1 MNKVTVSSTP
11 MLRASLQ
18 WGMGI
23 GAAALVVASAVG
35 FLVAQTPGLWSGAV
49 GALVGIVFPA
59 LTAVSI
65 LVANRWYGT
74 PIFLQVFFGIV
85 MGAWILKFVL
95 VIVLLLVLSDVDWV
109 VPLVFYFS
117 LLATAVTSL
126 VVDLVVLRSA
136 RVPAVSEVTLPE
148 RDPED

>member
-11 MLRASLQ
+11 VLRASLV
-18 WGMGI
+18 WGMSI
-23 GAAALVVASAVG
+23 GGAALVVAAVVG
-35 FLVAQTPGLWSGAV
+35 FLVAQGPGLWSGVV

-95 VIVLLLVLSDVDWV
+95 VIVLLLVLSDMDWV

-117 LLATAVTSL
+117 LLATAVASL
-126 VVDLVVLRSA
+126 VVDLLVMRA
-136 RVPAVSEVTLPE
+136 IRVPAASEVALPE
-148 RDPED
+148 ENPEA

>member
-11 MLRASLQ
+11 VLRASLV
-18 WGMGI
+18 WGMSI
-23 GAAALVVASAVG
+23 GGAALVVAAVVG
-35 FLVAQTPGLWSGAV
+35 YLVAQGPGLWSGVV
-49 GALVGIVFPA
+49 GALVGVIFPA

-85 MGAWILKFVL
+85 MGAWILKFIL
-95 VIVLLLVLSDVDWV
+95 VIVLLLVLSGMDWV

-117 LLATAVTSL
+117 LLATAVASL
-126 VVDLVVLRSA
+126 VVDLVVMRSV
-136 RVPAVSEVTLPE
+136 RMPAASEVTLPE
-148 RDPED
+148 ENPED